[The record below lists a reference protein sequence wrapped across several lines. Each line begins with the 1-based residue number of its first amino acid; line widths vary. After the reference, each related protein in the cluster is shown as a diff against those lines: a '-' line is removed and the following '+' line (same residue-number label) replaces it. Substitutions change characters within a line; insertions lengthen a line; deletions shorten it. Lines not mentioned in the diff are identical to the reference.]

1 MMECDCKICK
11 VLGIR
16 NLQDIETG
24 PIKGTL
30 EQRVNKCAK
39 IKKQQKQ
46 NYTEKNVE
54 KKATDKGPR
63 TETHYVVMGQNVTKL
78 TASEIGDALIDRDV
92 PQVRK
97 ITVNNAG
104 QFETIF
110 IPESYIPSTK
120 FVSPEEKKDIFA
132 VQDAGKLINYLKIG
146 SARSDPHQVVSPH
159 F

>member
-1 MMECDCKICK
+1 MECNCKICW
-11 VLGIR
+11 VLGIQ

-30 EQRVNKCAK
+30 EERVNKCAR

-54 KKATDKGPR
+54 KTATDKGPR

-92 PQVRK
+92 PRVRK

-120 FVSPEEKKDIFA
+120 FVSPEEAQEIIA
-132 VQDAGKLINYLKIG
+132 VQDAGKLII
-146 SARSDPHQVVSPH
+146 H
-159 F
+159 